1 MSPNMWILLLGFSF
15 GYLASCRSEQLKV
28 NSRSCSFAGVFLA
41 EGRSRHT
48 LTQAMAQAL
57 CEQLGTTLATE
68 AQVYAAHNKSMETC
82 RNGWISNGSI
92 AILRQIEHENC
103 AMNKTGVIIHQR
115 HNPDELCDALCYD
128 DAAGPEKNCTQVIL
142 AQDDSADLEL
152 YQNNQTDA
160 TEDPTLI
167 PGEDSATPSVTPSDS
182 DPTSKKPEGVFTGN
196 PANATLMPDVF
207 DQPAGSGMQP
217 AGSEEDTHDLTT
229 LTTKIHPTQS
239 ASDKTAV
246 DDNVMLDT
254 NENAALIPN
263 GRKTVEPKP
272 EERESSQSSNWL
284 VIFLTIIGVA
294 AVLLVCV
301 AVAKR
306 KSWFGRK
313 QTLMITKEGGE
324 GNGAAALASSS
335 NAQER
340 EQEMVTLMNKEKIQ
354 ENGNTEE
361 FTVITLEESPDKE
374 PVA

>member
-1 MSPNMWILLLGFSF
+1 MSPNTWILLLGFSL
-15 GYLASCRSEQLKV
+15 GYLASSRSEQLKV

-48 LTQAMAQAL
+48 LTQEMAQRL

-68 AQVYAAHNKSMETC
+68 AQVYEAHNKSMETC

-92 AILRQIEHENC
+92 AILRHTEHENC
-103 AMNKTGVIIHQR
+103 AKNMTGVIIHQR

-128 DAAGPEKNCTQVIL
+128 EAAGPGKNCTQVIY
-142 AQDDSADLEL
+142 AQDDPTSNLEL
-152 YQNNQTDA
+152 YQSNQTQA
-160 TEDPTLI
+160 VEDPTPI
-167 PGEDSATPSVTPSDS
+167 PGEDWATSSVAPSES
-182 DPTSKKPEGVFTGN
+182 DPTSKKPEGGDVFLGN
-196 PANATLMPDVF
+196 PSNATFIPEVF
-207 DQPAGSGMQP
+207 DPSAGSGMQP
-217 AGSEEDTHDLTT
+217 AGSEEDTRDLTT
-229 LTTKIHPTQS
+229 PTTKIPTTQS
-239 ASDKTAV
+239 ASERSA
-246 DDNVMLDT
+246 DDT
-254 NENAALIPN
+254 KENRALNPN
-263 GRKTVEPKP
+263 GHKTVEPKP
-272 EERESSQSSNWL
+272 EEQESSGSSNWL

-313 QTLMITKEGGE
+313 QTLMITKDGGE